1 MTGYPFIY
9 ICSHAGKI
17 GNIRWV
23 NSDTR
28 QGYWGRWG
36 YVDPCPDEDD
46 LRACRC
52 PELLILAQIRSW
64 LGGGVLPLV
73 WYRLGDWSGALA
85 GPPRDDPDW
94 SDAMSEALPRPAA
107 GAGVSQR

>member
-1 MTGYPFIY
+1 MTEYPFIY

-23 NSDTR
+23 NSDTH

-46 LRACRC
+46 LT
-52 PELLILAQIRSW
+52 S
-64 LGGGVLPLV
+64 LPL
-73 WYRLGDWSGALA
+73 
-85 GPPRDDPDW
+85 P
-94 SDAMSEALPRPAA
+94 
-107 GAGVSQR
+107 